1 MSRRMILSLHMN
13 GLSICRLQHALIT
26 VQESDGRRARP
37 PEAACLRPL
46 FSLPFKAVVSLQRP
60 TTDQAS
66 AKHCCRPACELLFRE
81 MLHHP
86 VHAGIHAGN
95 GGREASDRPSGNGNH
110 SPSPSPFLSL
120 CPRHR
125 FHHIHASKAAEGARD
140 RMDDGGGCDR
150 PERGPHAHAAGTAF
164 NFASRMK
171 SGPTGKMT

>member
-37 PEAACLRPL
+37 PEDACLRPL
-46 FSLPFKAVVSLQRP
+46 FSLPLKAVVSLQRP

-95 GGREASDRPSGNGNH
+95 GGREASDRPSGNGN
-110 SPSPSPFLSL
+110 PSPLPSPPSL
-120 CPRHR
+120 PFCPRHHR
-125 FHHIHASKAAEGARD
+125 FHHIHASKAAEGAREAGEQATE
-140 RMDDGGGCDR
+140 GGGCDR
-150 PERGPHAHAAGTAF
+150 P
-164 NFASRMK
+164 
-171 SGPTGKMT
+171 

>member
-37 PEAACLRPL
+37 PEDACLRPL
-46 FSLPFKAVVSLQRP
+46 FSLPLKAVVSLQRP

-110 SPSPSPFLSL
+110 SPSPSPSL
-120 CPRHR
+120 PFCPR
-125 FHHIHASKAAEGARD
+125 FHHIHASKAAEGA
-140 RMDDGGGCDR
+140 M
-150 PERGPHAHAAGTAF
+150 ERAGEATA
-164 NFASRMK
+164 
-171 SGPTGKMT
+171 TGRSEGLTRTPQARLSTLLYG